1 MVDITFVIPYNEITN
16 EVSSSLADVKEEGI
30 NFKTTYMVGTKE
42 VSTRSFFSDI
52 VIARGVTYLA
62 LKEKLKDI
70 PVIEIAVTGYD
81 VIRAI
86 DECKRSF
93 NTERIA
99 VIGSESMIFGA
110 ESLNKIM
117 NVKLHTFQIKNE
129 QGAVEALEMAR
140 KNNCEAIVGGLMT
153 YNIAKSMGWN
163 SVWIKTGKEAIRQAI
178 REAINSADVVTK
190 ERAKTELLK
199 IILDKAKDGII
210 AVDKDGYISAI
221 NKTAYR
227 NLDIDQNCKINEITV
242 KKIFSQPEVLNAIK
256 KAEKLSGAIYKIRD
270 KLAVVNINPIKVN
283 EKKEGAVISIQ
294 NVDEIQ
300 EIESKIRRELG
311 KKGLVA
317 KYTFNDIAGKSSELK
332 ATIETAY
339 KFSQVDSNILLIGET
354 GTGKELFAQSI
365 HSASIRTEQPFVA
378 VNCAAL
384 PENLLE
390 SELFGYVEGAFS
402 GAVKGGKAGLFELAH
417 NGTIF
422 LDEIGEMPP
431 NLQAKLLRVLQ
442 ENEVRR
448 IGDSKVIPVN
458 VRVISATNTELPK
471 KIENGDFR
479 QDLFYRLDVLHL
491 NIPPLRKRIED
502 LKLLFNI
509 FIHEYAEKF
518 KKTAPLITIAA
529 YEALSQYAWPGNIR
543 ELKNICERLIV
554 LDEKGEITEQD
565 IRKQINYSSSKYFV
579 NINPESIVTE
589 IQKAHSQY
597 SLKYAEKETITNVL
611 RETDFNKT
619 KAAKRLG
626 ISRTT
631 LWRKLKEMNIENKY

>member
-30 NFKTTYMVGTKE
+30 NFKTTYMVGTQE
-42 VSTRSFFSDI
+42 VSTRKFFSDI
-52 VIARGVTYLA
+52 IIARGVTYLA

-70 PVIEIAVTGYD
+70 PVIEIVVTGYD

-93 NTERIA
+93 NAERIA

-117 NVKLHTFQIKNE
+117 NVKLNTFQIRDE
-129 QGAVEALEMAR
+129 QEALQALEMAQ
-140 KNNCEAIVGGLMT
+140 KYNCEAIVGGLMT

-178 REAINSADVVTK
+178 REAINAADVVTK
-190 ERAKTELLK
+190 ERAKSELFK

-210 AVDKDGYISAI
+210 AVDKNGYINAI

-227 NLDIDQNCKINEITV
+227 NLEIDQNNKINGVPIKKVFPQPELLNAV
-242 KKIFSQPEVLNAIK
+242 KKG
-256 KAEKLSGAIYKIRD
+256 EKLSGSIYKIRD
-270 KLAVVNINPIKVN
+270 KMVVTNINPIKVN
-283 EKKEGAVISIQ
+283 EKKEGAVISFQ
-294 NVDEIQ
+294 NVDDIQ
-300 EIESKIRRELG
+300 EIESKIRRELS
-311 KKGLVA
+311 KKGLAA
-317 KYTFNDIAGKSSELK
+317 KYTFKDIAGKSTELK
-332 ATIETAY
+332 TTIETAY

-365 HSASIRTEQPFVA
+365 HNASMRKEQPFVA

-402 GAVKGGKAGLFELAH
+402 GAAKDGKVGLFELAH

-422 LDEIGEMPP
+422 LDEIGEMPL

-442 ENEVRR
+442 EKEVRR
-448 IGDSKVIPVN
+448 IGDSKVIPIN
-458 VRVISATNTELPK
+458 VRVISATNTELLK
-471 KIENGDFR
+471 KMEKGEFR

-491 NIPPLRKRIED
+491 GIPPLRKRRED
-502 LKLLFNI
+502 VKLLLNI
-509 FIHEYAEKF
+509 FIHEYSKKF
-518 KKTAPLITIAA
+518 KKPVPLITVAA
-529 YEALSQYAWPGNIR
+529 YEVLSQYTWPGNIR
-543 ELKNICERLIV
+543 ELKNICERLVV
-554 LDEKGEITEQD
+554 LDEKGEITED
-565 IRKQINYSSSKYFV
+565 DVKKQINYNSSKYSV
-579 NINPESIVTE
+579 NINPEGIVAKTSKE
-589 IQKAHSQY
+589 HSQS
-597 SLKYAEKETITNVL
+597 SLEHAERETIVNVL
-611 RETDFNKT
+611 REVNFNKT

-631 LWRKLKEMNIENKY
+631 LWRKLKEIDDDN

>member
-30 NFKTTYMVGTKE
+30 NFKTTYMVGTQE
-42 VSTRSFFSDI
+42 VSTRNFFSDI
-52 VIARGVTYLA
+52 IIARGVTYLA

-117 NVKLHTFQIKNE
+117 NVKLNTFQIKDE
-129 QGAVEALEMAR
+129 QEALEALEMAR
-140 KNNCEAIVGGLMT
+140 KYNCEAIVGGLMT
-153 YNIAKSMGWN
+153 YNIAKSIGWN

-178 REAINSADVVTK
+178 REAINAADVVTK
-190 ERAKTELLK
+190 ERAKSELFK

-210 AVDKDGYISAI
+210 AVDKDGYINAI

-227 NLDIDQNCKINEITV
+227 NLDINQNNIIDGMPI
-242 KKIFSQPEVLNAIK
+242 KKIFPQPKVLNAVK
-256 KAEKLSGAIYKIRD
+256 KAEKLSGDIYKIRD
-270 KLAVVNINPIKVN
+270 KMVVTNVNPIKVN
-283 EKKEGAVISIQ
+283 EKKEGAVISFQ
-294 NVDEIQ
+294 NVDDIQ
-300 EIESKIRRELG
+300 EIESKIRRELS
-311 KKGLVA
+311 KKGLAA
-317 KYTFNDIAGKSSELK
+317 KYTFNDIAGKSTELK
-332 ATIETAY
+332 TTIETAY

-365 HSASIRTEQPFVA
+365 HSASIRREQPFVA

-402 GAVKGGKAGLFELAH
+402 GAVKGGKVGLFELAH

-458 VRVISATNTELPK
+458 VRVISATNTELLK
-471 KIENGDFR
+471 KIENGEFR

-502 LKLLFNI
+502 VKLLFNI
-509 FIHEYAEKF
+509 FIHEYAKRF
-518 KKTAPLITIAA
+518 KKAAPTITTAA
-529 YEALSQYAWPGNIR
+529 YEALSRYTWPGNIR
-543 ELKNICERLIV
+543 ELKNICERLVV
-554 LDEKGEITEQD
+554 LDEKGEITED
-565 IRKQINYSSSKYFV
+565 DVKKQINYNSSKYSV
-579 NINPESIVTE
+579 NINPEGVVAKTSKE
-589 IQKAHSQY
+589 HSQS
-597 SLKYAEKETITNVL
+597 SLEHAEKETIVNVL
-611 RETDFNKT
+611 REVNFNKT

-631 LWRKLKEMNIENKY
+631 LWRKLKEIDDDN